1 MIVEID
7 LTTKSLIDGIRIMLD
22 HVNAEN
28 EELRKKL
35 KLHKKEM
42 RESNDVYVDQLKR
55 ITELEEF
62 VKDIAGLFGAVKNHS
77 IYCDS
82 NCIGCR
88 AKKLLL
94 IKKNDKMV

>member
-1 MIVEID
+1 MIGEID
-7 LTTKSLIDGIRIMLD
+7 QTTKSLIDGILIMLD

-28 EELRKKL
+28 EELQKEL
-35 KLHKKEM
+35 KLYKKDI

-55 ITELEEF
+55 IAELEEF
-62 VKDIAGLFGAVKNHS
+62 VRDIAGLFGAVKNHS

-88 AKKLLL
+88 AKKLLS
-94 IKKNDKMV
+94 IEKNDKMV